1 MNEAERLAR
10 LRLARSEGVGARTFG
25 RLLAHCGSAVE
36 ALEAL
41 PRLSARG
48 GRAKPV
54 EAAPAGAAMREA
66 AAVAALGGRLVVLGE
81 DGYPEA
87 LSAIDDPPP
96 ALSVLGDVG
105 LLGRSM
111 VAVVGA
117 RNASAAGRKFA
128 RGLAAD
134 LGAAGVVVCSGMA
147 RGIDGAAHE
156 GALASGTAAVLA
168 GGVDVPYPREHG
180 ELYQRLVESGA
191 VLAEHPIGTVPTAR
205 HFPARNRLISG
216 LALGV
221 VVVEATLR
229 SGSLITARF
238 ANEQGRVVMAV
249 PGSPLDPRAKGANDL
264 LRQGAVLVESADE
277 VVEAVRAMAAAPR
290 PALALRP
297 AAPPPAADPVEEI
310 GEEAVEEAGEEAE
323 REARAV
329 LAERLG
335 AAPVTVDE
343 MVRECQLSAAA
354 VQTILLELELAGRI
368 ARHPGNRVSLLR

>member
-25 RLLAHCGSAVE
+25 RLLAHCGSAVA

-41 PRLSARG
+41 PRLAARG
-48 GRAKPV
+48 GRGKPV
-54 EAAPAGAAMREA
+54 EPAPADAAMREA
-66 AAVAALGGRLVVLGE
+66 AAVAALGGRLVVFGE

-96 ALSVLGDVG
+96 ALSVLGDLG

-134 LGAAGVVVCSGMA
+134 LGAAGVCVCSGMA

-168 GGVDVPYPREHG
+168 GGVDVPYPREHAD
-180 ELYQRLVESGA
+180 LYRRLIESGA
-191 VLAEHPIGTVPTAR
+191 VLAENPVGAVPTAR

-297 AAPPPAADPVEEI
+297 AASPPAPAPVEE
-310 GEEAVEEAGEEAE
+310 ADEEAGEEA
-323 REARAV
+323 RAV
-329 LAERLG
+329 LAARLG
-335 AAPVTVDE
+335 SAPVTVDE